1 MCTWSRDV
9 GRPPRGYQ
17 EGNLPGGEIIILQ
30 AAQGGEFTCWEGSA
44 VSEMQS
50 WSSRARA
57 EELWWSVCRGAIVLA
72 GKRNIQPLWATRSE
86 ESQIMTVLARQM
98 QAQSGIKNYTQL

>member
-9 GRPPRGYQ
+9 GRPSRGYQ

-57 EELWWSVCRGAIVLA
+57 ENCGGVCVCVGV
-72 GKRNIQPLWATRSE
+72 PLSWLEREIYSHSGRPE
-86 ESQIMTVLARQM
+86 VSESQIMTVLHAKCKHRVE
-98 QAQSGIKNYTQL
+98 